1 MIIAD
6 AASAMPVSLAATA
19 TAGTVAAPVAIP
31 VQLELVAVIVA
42 SLAGVFAARERKL
55 DLLGAVGLG
64 AICGLGGG
72 LLRDM
77 ILQVGDVYILRQP
90 LALPLSIITAAVA
103 FAFPR
108 IVGKQDG
115 IIALLD
121 ILSVG
126 LYAGLGA
133 DKALVYGFEP
143 TVAVTMGF
151 FTAVGGGM
159 LRDICLGQTPYIF
172 QRSNFYAF
180 AAIGGSITYV
190 ALVELTSLAHALG
203 LTACV
208 AVTVGLRYL
217 SLHFDIMSPDEDD
230 LRRMTQ
236 PIVRPI
242 KTVAH
247 EMKVPQQLIGTGGK
261 PRTEGRKGKT
271 RRRQNRRP

>member
-90 LALPLSIITAAVA
+90 LALPISMATATVA

-108 IVGKQDG
+108 IIGSQSRV
-115 IIALLD
+115 IAVLD

-126 LYAGLGA
+126 IYAAVGA
-133 DKALVYGFEP
+133 DKALVYGFDAF
-143 TVAVTMGF
+143 VAVTMGF

-159 LRDICLGQTPYIF
+159 LRDICLGSTPAIF